1 MRALVLILQHGAEAA
16 AGAGG
21 AGAGGPAQQAQVQ
34 QVQVQQVQAALR
46 SLGERLAPALS
57 EGMQAAALRAGLVGS
72 PLPEMAG
79 RAPPPAGA
87 PDAAPVA
94 PLRLHP
100 QALSFYARVATIRL
114 SSQLSASRGAQGAAA
129 LADPVVIDVLHAAV
143 AALAA
148 AATAATAAAEP
159 PATPPP
165 PPPLPLPHAQLLLLL
180 WHSLPPLERGG
191 VGCRVSAALAAAA
204 HLPQSRRPAGWRGA
218 TLRLAQLLDYMVAHG
233 RASAPPGLAAR
244 LDARRA
250 AARRQPLE
258 PPPAAAARRRRRRAR
273 LPPWLLRRRQW
284 GGRGRV
290 VAGGPRQ
297 RVAGAPLRAARA
309 PPLRPRGRPPRP
321 PPPPPSRAACEAGR
335 SPRGRHLLS
344 TVRWWTASWRSSP
357 PRCRAAPPL
366 VTAAA
371 PLMRSSS
378 SSRGG
383 SWAPRPRRTAF
394 RRRRRSPA
402 PPPAPRRLATR

>member
-1 MRALVLILQHGAEAA
+1 VRALVLILQHGAEAA

-148 AATAATAAAEP
+148 AATAATAAA
-159 PATPPP
+159 
-165 PPPLPLPHAQLLLLL
+165 
-180 WHSLPPLERGG
+180 
-191 VGCRVSAALAAAA
+191 AAAT
-204 HLPQSRRPAGWRGA
+204 HRRRPA
-218 TLRLAQLLDYMVAHG
+218 
-233 RASAPPGLAAR
+233 
-244 LDARRA
+244 
-250 AARRQPLE
+250 
-258 PPPAAAARRRRRRAR
+258 
-273 LPPWLLRRRQW
+273 
-284 GGRGRV
+284 
-290 VAGGPRQ
+290 
-297 RVAGAPLRAARA
+297 
-309 PPLRPRGRPPRP
+309 
-321 PPPPPSRAACEAGR
+321 
-335 SPRGRHLLS
+335 
-344 TVRWWTASWRSSP
+344 
-357 PRCRAAPPL
+357 
-366 VTAAA
+366 
-371 PLMRSSS
+371 
-378 SSRGG
+378 
-383 SWAPRPRRTAF
+383 
-394 RRRRRSPA
+394 RRRSP
-402 PPPAPRRLATR
+402 